1 MGREV
6 AMNAPQK
13 RDGSVPHAED
23 RTAALA
29 QWVAEFTP
37 DRLAPA
43 DLAQLRTLLIDN
55 AGVTLRGM
63 ALPWGQALTAYARPY
78 RGQGQC
84 RIFGTPLAVPPNVAG
99 LVNATAAH
107 GMELDDTHDESI
119 THPGAVVIATA
130 LAVGTSEHRSGAEV
144 LAAIAAGYE
153 VMARVGMATGAGHV
167 LEHGWHP
174 TALFGGFGA
183 AATAS
188 RLMDLDADGLMDAW
202 GLMLSMAGGS
212 MQFSQDPAR
221 TTVKRLHGGYGA
233 HNGIMAAQL
242 AGHGIA
248 GPRQA
253 FDGLYGLCRIFG
265 ARPDLDRLAP
275 GRDEALQIHRIS
287 LKPYPCCRLFHS
299 TIDALRDVT
308 GGFALPPER
317 IARLTIGGPDALL
330 TQHMI
335 TRPTSMMAAQY
346 SLPFTLGAA
355 LVHGPASYDAFAEDR
370 LGDPAVLALADR
382 VQAQADARMQAAFP
396 AHFGSWVELETE
408 DGDRRRAE
416 ILDSYGTTTNPMPR
430 SAVAEKCAGLA
441 GGGLP
446 GFDMTAFL
454 DVVDGLDRAPGIAGL
469 VDLFATSSQ

>member
-1 MGREV
+1 MTAAAQQPAFGG
-6 AMNAPQK
+6 A
-13 RDGSVPHAED
+13 DD

-29 QWVAEFTP
+29 HWAAGF
-37 DRLAPA
+37 APAALTAA
-43 DLAQLRTLLIDN
+43 DLAQLRLLLIDN

-63 ALPWGQALTAYARPY
+63 ALPWGEALTAWARPF

-84 RIFGTPLAVPPNVAG
+84 RIYGTPLTAPPNVAG

-107 GMELDDTHDESI
+107 GLELDDTHDESI

-130 LAVGTSEHRSGAEV
+130 MAVGAAEHRSGAEV
-144 LAAIAAGYE
+144 LAAIAVGYE
-153 VMARVGMATGAGHV
+153 VMARVGMATGAGHI

-183 AATAS
+183 AATTA
-188 RLMDLDADGLMDAW
+188 RLMGLDAGGMMDAW

-242 AGHGIA
+242 AAQGIA

-253 FDGLYGLCRIFG
+253 FDGRYGLCNIFG
-265 ARPDLDRLAP
+265 AAPDTARLVP
-275 GRDEALQIHRIS
+275 GRGEPLQIHRIS

-299 TIDALRDVT
+299 TIDALREVT
-308 GGFALPPER
+308 DGFALPQER
-317 IARLTIGGPDALL
+317 IARLIVGGPDALL
-330 TQHMI
+330 TQHML

-355 LVHGPASYDAFAEDR
+355 LVHGPMSYDAFADGN
-370 LGDPAVLALADR
+370 LGDAAVLSLADR
-382 VQAQADARMQAAFP
+382 VGAEADAAMQAAFP
-396 AHFGSWVELETE
+396 AHFGSWVELQLA
-408 DGDRRRAE
+408 DGGRRRAE
-416 ILDSYGTTTNPMPR
+416 VLDSYGTVANPMPR
-430 SAVAEKCAGLA
+430 TAVEEKCAGLA
-441 GGGLP
+441 AQGLP
-446 GFDMTAFL
+446 GFDMAAF
-454 DVVDGLDRAPGIAGL
+454 VDTVDRLERMPGVEGLA
-469 VDLFATSSQ
+469 DLFAAATE